1 AGQPGARPAG
11 AGLPPGAVRA
21 LDRGGGVRVNV
32 ETILNA
38 AIGVLK
44 QRGRCVGDYE
54 TGDGRVDQLGAL
66 AIAGGETADIWRFW
80 REFAVQEL
88 DGHALVLVEAA
99 RALARQE
106 APLQPVDEM
115 SVEQLVTLLG
125 DANDVLSDAGV
136 FTFLARAA
144 EAARAVS
151 VRDYQTGDAA

>member
-1 AGQPGARPAG
+1 MNA
-11 AGLPPGAVRA
+11 
-21 LDRGGGVRVNV
+21 

-66 AIAGGETADIWRFW
+66 AIAGGESADIWRFW
-80 REFAVQEL
+80 RDFEFEEL

-106 APLQPVDEM
+106 APLQPVDRM

-136 FTFLARAA
+136 LTFLARAA
-144 EAARAVS
+144 QAARTT
-151 VRDYQTGDAA
+151 VRDYQQEGAA